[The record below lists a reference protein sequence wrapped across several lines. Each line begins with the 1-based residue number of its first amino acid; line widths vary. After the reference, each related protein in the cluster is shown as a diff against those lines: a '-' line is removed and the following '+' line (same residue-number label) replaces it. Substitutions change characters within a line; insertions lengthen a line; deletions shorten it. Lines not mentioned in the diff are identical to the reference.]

1 MEEKLTQIFTVWGW
15 KGLVIVAAVFVLTF
29 LIKWPIKKW
38 AVKMAKDG
46 NIADK
51 KVVTRWFFVIP
62 IVVSFVLTLLCE
74 LWTEWNWDFSKIDWR
89 ILSTGTLTFA
99 VAPAAIYEWFD
110 AFYKSGQATA
120 IVKSASKDAE
130 SVVSVKVKPIPSNP
144 KVLARQGKRANAKVE
159 KLEKKKAKIQT
170 QINQLRGVK
179 SAIAADSEPTQGASV
194 DKFGNVTFK

>member
-51 KVVTRWFFVIP
+51 KVVTKWFFVIP

>member
-15 KGLVIVAAVFVLTF
+15 KGLVIVAAVFVLSF

-38 AVKMAKDG
+38 AVKMAEEG

-51 KVVTRWFFVIP
+51 KVVTKWFFVIP
-62 IVVSFVLTLLCE
+62 IVVSFALTLLCE

-130 SVVSVKVKPIPSNP
+130 SVVSAKPIPSNP
-144 KVLARQGKRANAKVE
+144 KVLARQGKRVNAKVE

-179 SAIAADSEPTQGASV
+179 SAIAANSEPTQGASV